1 MLYNIIQNVFTQTLL
16 IIPQKTANVNS
27 NVDIFY
33 IFFAISYFLAA
44 QNPFLLE
51 NHLGK
56 QYIILYKKTT
66 VEQRMII
73 AVSGEF
79 GDDLTAFVYFHIE
92 RERILQREKVN
103 TPPGGKDALIKQFL
117 GLNID
122 LLISGK
128 IAPDL
133 ELALNEAGIS
143 VISGIND
150 NCDAVIKAYMDGT
163 LDF

>member
-1 MLYNIIQNVFTQTLL
+1 
-16 IIPQKTANVNS
+16 
-27 NVDIFY
+27 
-33 IFFAISYFLAA
+33 
-44 QNPFLLE
+44 
-51 NHLGK
+51 
-56 QYIILYKKTT
+56 
-66 VEQRMII
+66 MII

-79 GDDLTAFVYFHIE
+79 GDDLAAFVYFRIE
-92 RERILQREKVN
+92 RERILEREKVN
-103 TPPGGKDALIKQFL
+103 TPPGGKDALIKQLL

-128 IAPDL
+128 IPPEL
-133 ELALNEAGIS
+133 ETGLNEAGIS

>member
-1 MLYNIIQNVFTQTLL
+1 MEFVIVELGGDQHDHY
-16 IIPQKTANVNS
+16 
-27 NVDIFY
+27 
-33 IFFAISYFLAA
+33 AA
-44 QNPFLLE
+44 
-51 NHLGK
+51 
-56 QYIILYKKTT
+56 
-66 VEQRMII
+66 
-73 AVSGEF
+73 
-79 GDDLTAFVYFHIE
+79 
-92 RERILQREKVN
+92 
-103 TPPGGKDALIKQFL
+103 GGKDALIKQFL

-128 IAPDL
+128 IAPEL